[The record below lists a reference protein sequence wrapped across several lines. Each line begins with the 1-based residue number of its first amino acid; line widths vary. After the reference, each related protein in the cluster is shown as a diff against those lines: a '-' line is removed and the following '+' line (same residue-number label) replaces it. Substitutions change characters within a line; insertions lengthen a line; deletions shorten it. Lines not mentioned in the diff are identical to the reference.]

1 MSSSLAA
8 AVSVACALDLD
19 DLPVG
24 ELQALATDLRTA
36 AARLTGRLDQVL
48 GALEARSGGT
58 VRTNPDSDGP
68 ALLAPTRAWWRESS
82 VISGGAAGRDF
93 RRAGIASRL
102 PVIAAAVTAGNLSP
116 AQAVCLHR
124 LDGKLDAAELEAS
137 QEALITVAA
146 GMDPESLA
154 QWVRHLIAT
163 HCEPLF
169 EEQVERAHERRYLQ
183 ITRNPDGTTSGRFV
197 LADEDAE
204 TFLTVLEPLARRG
217 GLSDN
222 RTAGQRRADALVE
235 ICAGALQ
242 WMDLPQAGGKRPQI
256 TYVMPSGWACGDTG
270 PTLLELLQAGLVVP
284 DTVAGLDDL
293 VPSPPHPVVFEQHV
307 ATAPWTGPQTRA
319 RLDTML
325 CDAELTRL
333 FVSPIGQVN
342 NLQSLTP
349 EVTPAQRRALVARDR
364 HCVARGCTRP
374 PAFTDVHHLRHRE
387 DGGASTLDN
396 MVLLCRRHHVMWHKG
411 LLTLRDLHVPWLTS
425 RPTGLPP
432 PELLLTT

>member
-1 MSSSLAA
+1 MPSSLTA
-8 AVSVACALDLD
+8 AVSVACAVVLD
-19 DLPVG
+19 DLSVAD
-24 ELQALATDLRTA
+24 LQAEAVELRTA
-36 AARLTGRLDQVL
+36 AARLTGRLDEVL
-48 GALEARSGGT
+48 AALEARSGGT

-68 ALLAPTRAWWRESS
+68 ALFAPTRAWWRESS

-102 PVIAAAVTAGNLSP
+102 PLIAAAVTAGDLSP
-116 AQAVCLHR
+116 AQAVCLYR
-124 LDGKLDAAELEAS
+124 LDGKLAAAELEAS

-169 EEQVERAHERRYLQ
+169 EEEGRQAHERRYLQ

-204 TFLTVLEPLARRG
+204 TFLTVLEPLARRA
-217 GLSDN
+217 GLSDG

-242 WMDLPQAGGKRPQI
+242 WMDLPHAGGRRPQV

-270 PTLLELLQAGLVVP
+270 PSLRELLHAGLVVP

-293 VPSPPHPVVFEQHV
+293 PPAAPHPAVFEQHV

-319 RLDTML
+319 RLATVL
-325 CDAELTRL
+325 CDADLTRL

-342 NLQSLTP
+342 SLQSLTP
-349 EVTPAQRRALVARDR
+349 EVTAAQRRALVARDR
-364 HCVARGCTRP
+364 HCVAKGCTRP
-374 PAFTDVHHLRHRE
+374 PAFTDVHHLTHRE
-387 DGGASTLDN
+387 DGGAGTLDN
-396 MVLLCRRHHVMWHKG
+396 TVLLCRRHHVMWHRG
-411 LLTLRDLHVPWLTS
+411 QLTLHDLHVPWLTQ
-425 RPTGLPP
+425 RPAGLPP
-432 PELLLTT
+432 PQLLLTT